1 MKRSLILMAAV
12 TAAGL
17 ALADPP
23 VINGNSVGLVEVTVP
38 TTGSKIL
45 SVPFEKPLGTTPGQ
59 AGVLSELIAT
69 NDLKGAS
76 VGSEADADKIVVLT
90 QANVGG
96 NMTNVYYY
104 YWYQTDVGW
113 TPYQTKVLGG
123 PVEGSIT
130 PPTANTFELARGKG
144 FWLVRPTGATGNKL
158 YVTGQIPTNSAAV
171 TLKGNNTFT
180 LIGFGALNDRDIND
194 DEVTWA
200 SRYDGG
206 GLGQDQL
213 RLVSDEGVMSTYTYW
228 GGDDNQWLTPA
239 GTTNTVAIKPGEG
252 FWYLRRDTLD
262 TTFTPVVIPAQ

>member
-45 SVPFEKPLGTTPGQ
+45 SVPFERPLGSAAQP
-59 AGVLSELIAT
+59 GVLSELIAT
-69 NDLKGAS
+69 NGLKGA
-76 VGSEADADKIVVLT
+76 ENAADADQIVVLT

-104 YWYQTDVGW
+104 YWYQADVGW
-113 TPYQTKVLGG
+113 MPHQTKVLGG
-123 PVEGSIT
+123 NVVVIT
-130 PPTANTFELARGKG
+130 PPDADAFQLARGKG
-144 FWLVRPTGATGNKL
+144 FWLVRPTGASGTKL
-158 YVTGQIPTNSAAV
+158 YVTGQIPSSSASV

-180 LIGFGALNDRDIND
+180 LIGFGALDNRDIND
-194 DEVTWA
+194 AGVNWA

-206 GLGQDQL
+206 ALGQDQL
-213 RLVSDEGVMSTYTYW
+213 RLVSDAGVMSTYTYW
-228 GGDDNQWLTPA
+228 GAPDNLWLTPA
-239 GTTNTVAIKPGEG
+239 GTTNTVTIKPGEG
-252 FWYLRRDTLD
+252 FWYLRRGTSD